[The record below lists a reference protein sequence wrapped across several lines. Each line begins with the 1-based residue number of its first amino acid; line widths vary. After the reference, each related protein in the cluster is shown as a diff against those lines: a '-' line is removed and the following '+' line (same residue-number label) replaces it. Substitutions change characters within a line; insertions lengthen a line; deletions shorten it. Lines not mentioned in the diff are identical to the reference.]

1 MDSRDSKLAEP
12 IFRASIEPPEPLADG
27 KVRRIKDL
35 TLFFVST
42 FILLTLVGFS
52 VFVLTDACV
61 TEEER
66 KWATS
71 TLTMAFGG
79 VLGWLIKR

>member
-1 MDSRDSKLAEP
+1 MSDSNIAEP
-12 IFRASIEPPEPLADG
+12 IFRASIEPPEPPADG
-27 KVRRIKDL
+27 KVRRLKDL

-61 TEEER
+61 AEEER

>member
-1 MDSRDSKLAEP
+1 MGSSDSNIAGP
-12 IFRASIEPPEPLADG
+12 IFRASIESPESQADG

-35 TLFFVST
+35 ALFFVST

-52 VFVLTDACV
+52 LFVLLSACV
-61 TEEER
+61 AEDDR
-66 KWATS
+66 RWATS
-71 TLTMAFGG
+71 TLTTVFGG